1 MLQILGF
8 TGDIRP
14 YLPANDNTV
23 TVLLVICFFIISLTL
38 ASNKKLFTELGAV
51 FFNKKNKITNYRNA
65 VSTNII
71 SLSPLILQAS
81 LLMGV
86 ITYIFLKVNF
96 NDNIVSYPPWQI
108 IGITTVITLA
118 YLAVKWAVYSFIG
131 WVFDEK
137 YRTGTWIEAYATLL
151 YYAAVSLY
159 LLVLFIVY
167 SDIAVNTIIYI
178 VLVLFLITK
187 CLIFYKWLKLFSKKM
202 SGLILLILYF
212 CALEIIPYVILYKV
226 MNKTIMF

>member
-8 TGDIRP
+8 TGDLRP

-51 FFNKKNKITNYRNA
+51 FFNKKNKVTNYRNA

-86 ITYIFLKVNF
+86 IIYIFLKVNF
-96 NDNIVSYPPWQI
+96 NDNIASYPPWLI
-108 IGITTVITLA
+108 IGLTTVITLA
-118 YLAVKWAVYSFIG
+118 YLAINCSRDAGISQSCAYPACSLGSSPAIRIL
-131 WVFDEK
+131 D
-137 YRTGTWIEAYATLL
+137 RTCRN
-151 YYAAVSLY
+151 
-159 LLVLFIVY
+159 
-167 SDIAVNTIIYI
+167 SDRNAPGFRETGE
-178 VLVLFLITK
+178 TK
-187 CLIFYKWLKLFSKKM
+187 RSP
-202 SGLILLILYF
+202 
-212 CALEIIPYVILYKV
+212 A
-226 MNKTIMF
+226 

>member
-1 MLQILGF
+1 MLQILAF
-8 TGDIRP
+8 TSDMKP

-23 TVLLVICFFIISLTL
+23 TVLLVVCFFIISLTL
-38 ASNKKLFTELGAV
+38 ARNKKLFIELGAV
-51 FFNKKNKITNYRNA
+51 FFNENKKITNFRNA

-81 LLMGV
+81 VVMGV
-86 ITYIFLKVNF
+86 ITYVYLKINF
-96 NDNIVSYPPWQI
+96 AENIANYQDWEI
-108 IGITTVITLA
+108 IGLTTLVVLA
-118 YLAVKWAVYSFIG
+118 YLALKWTVYSFIG

-137 YRTGTWIEAYATLL
+137 YKSESWIDAYATLL
-151 YYAAVSLY
+151 YYTSVLLY

-178 VLVLFLITK
+178 VITLFLITK

-202 SGLILLILYF
+202 DGLILLILYF

>member
-1 MLQILGF
+1 MLLRNVYRGVKI
-8 TGDIRP
+8 
-14 YLPANDNTV
+14 V
-23 TVLLVICFFIISLTL
+23 LTL
-38 ASNKKLFTELGAV
+38 RLGREQPLQKIVGSGNTSMEV
-51 FFNKKNKITNYRNA
+51 FFNKKNKVTNYRNA

-86 ITYIFLKVNF
+86 IIYIFLKVNF
-96 NDNIVSYPPWQI
+96 NDNIASYPPWLI
-108 IGITTVITLA
+108 IGLTTVITLA
-118 YLAVKWAVYSFIG
+118 YLAIKWAVYSFIG
-131 WVFDEK
+131 WIFDEK

-151 YYAAVSLY
+151 YYTAVLLY

-178 VLVLFLITK
+178 VVILFLITK
-187 CLIFYKWLKLFSKKM
+187 CLIFYKWMKLFSKKM
-202 SGLILLILYF
+202 NGLILLILYF